1 MPYWQDKRVI
11 VPIDCSSKL
20 PLQGANE
27 TMVLKVVGIVSSP
40 RKEMNTDTLVTKA
53 LEGAKSIGAETEKIY
68 LNDLEIM
75 PCQACDRFPAPD
87 YCFYRDGMEK
97 IYDVLETADALVIG
111 APAYFGSFSA
121 QLKLLIDRSNCL
133 AEMVTLPNGKLIF
146 KSRLKKRKKGI
157 FIWVANISKNPE
169 PALVSI
175 RIWCKYF
182 ANVEL
187 VDTLVVT
194 DSDRGEGVR
203 NREELLHKA
212 FELGV
217 SLGQ

>member
-1 MPYWQDKRVI
+1 
-11 VPIDCSSKL
+11 
-20 PLQGANE
+20 
-27 TMVLKVVGIVSSP
+27 MVLKVVGIVSSP

-53 LEGAKSIGAETEKIY
+53 LEGAQSIGAETEKIY
-68 LNDLEIM
+68 LNDLEIK

-97 IYDVLETADALVIG
+97 IYDVLATADALVIG
-111 APAYFGSFSA
+111 TPAYFGSFSA

-133 AEMVTLPNGKLIF
+133 AEMVTLPDGKLIF
-146 KSRLKKRKKGI
+146 KSRLEKRKKGI

-187 VDTLVVT
+187 VDTLVIT
-194 DSDRGEGVR
+194 DSDRGEGAR
-203 NREELLHKA
+203 KREELLHKA

>member
-1 MPYWQDKRVI
+1 
-11 VPIDCSSKL
+11 
-20 PLQGANE
+20 
-27 TMVLKVVGIVSSP
+27 MVLKVVGIVSSP
-40 RKEMNTDTLVTKA
+40 RKKMNTDTFVTKV
-53 LEGAKSIGAETEKIY
+53 LEGAQSIGAETEKIY
-68 LNDLEIM
+68 LNDLEIK

-97 IYDVLETADALVIG
+97 IYDVLATADALVIG
-111 APAYFGSFSA
+111 SPAYFGSFSA

-133 AEMVTLPNGKLIF
+133 AEMVTLPDGKLIF

-157 FIWVANISKNPE
+157 FIWVANLSKNPE

-187 VDTLVVT
+187 VDTLVIA
-194 DSDRGEGVR
+194 DSDCGDGARR
-203 NREELLHKA
+203 REELLHKA

-217 SLGQ
+217 SLEQ

>member
-75 PCQACDRFPAPD
+75 PCQAGDRFPAPD

-133 AEMVTLPNGKLIF
+133 ADMVTLPNGKLIF

-187 VDTLVVT
+187 VDTLVII
-194 DSDRGEGVR
+194 DSDRGEGAR

>member
-1 MPYWQDKRVI
+1 M
-11 VPIDCSSKL
+11 
-20 PLQGANE
+20 A
-27 TMVLKVVGIVSSP
+27 LKVVGIVSSP
-40 RKEMNTDTLVTKA
+40 RKEMNTDAFVTKA
-53 LEGAKSIGAETEKIY
+53 LEGAQSIGAETEKIY
-68 LNDLEIM
+68 LNDLEIK

-87 YCFYRDGMEK
+87 YCFYRDGMKK
-97 IYDVLETADALVIG
+97 IYDVLATADALVIG
-111 APAYFGSFSA
+111 TPAYFGYFSA

-133 AEMVTLPNGKLIF
+133 AEMITLPDGKLRF

-157 FIWVANISKNPE
+157 FIWVASISKNPE

-187 VDTLVVT
+187 VDTLVIT
-194 DSDRGEGVR
+194 DSDRGEGAR
-203 NREELLHKA
+203 KREELLHKA

>member
-1 MPYWQDKRVI
+1 
-11 VPIDCSSKL
+11 
-20 PLQGANE
+20 
-27 TMVLKVVGIVSSP
+27 MVLKVVGMVSSP
-40 RKEMNTDTLVTKA
+40 RKKMNTDTFVTKA
-53 LEGAKSIGAETEKIY
+53 LEGAQSVGAATEKIY
-68 LNDLEIM
+68 LNDLEIK

-87 YCFYRDGMEK
+87 YCFYKDGMEK
-97 IYDVLETADALVIG
+97 IYDTLETADALVIG

-133 AEMVTLPNGKLIF
+133 AEMVTLPDGKLIF
-146 KSRLKKRKKGI
+146 KSRLEKRKKGI

-169 PALVSI
+169 HALVSI

-187 VDTLVVT
+187 IDTLVIT
-194 DSDRGEGVR
+194 ESDRGEGAR
-203 NREELLHKA
+203 KREELLYQA